1 MSGQR
6 PNNVAKSIACRDPFF
21 AICSVILFGMAKRT
35 GAMHVAK
42 VSKKYVTKDGVSR
55 ESVAYLLR
63 RTYRDGVRVKHE
75 TLANLSA
82 LPQETLEAVRVS
94 LTGQMLVVPG
104 QDLEVTG
111 SRPHGHVAAVHAQA
125 KALGLPALL
134 GPAGRDR
141 DIALALIIARV
152 CRPGSKLATTRWWT
166 GTTLADD
173 LGVADASTDEVYAGM
188 DWLAG
193 RQDAIETKLVRTHLA
208 GAANPDR
215 LALFD
220 LSSSWVTGRHCP
232 LAARGYSRDGKK
244 GLPQIEYG
252 LLTDPAGRPVA
263 VRVFPGNTA
272 DPTAFTTIVQAV
284 KDTFKL
290 KEMVMVGDRGMI
302 TSARVQE
309 LRELGGF
316 GWVTA
321 LRARA
326 VAALAADDGPLQM
339 SLFDQVNLAEIS
351 HPDYPG
357 ERLIACRN
365 PALAI
370 ERARKRLAL
379 LDSTDIEL
387 TKITAA
393 VAAGRLT
400 GAGKIGIRVGKVV
413 GRYKMAKHYNLTIT
427 DDTFA
432 FTRDTEA
439 IAAEAALD
447 GIYVIATTIGAEQ
460 MDAAKVVATYKS
472 LARVARDFRCLKAI
486 DLDLR
491 PIHHYTETRVRA
503 HVFICMLAS
512 YLVWHLRQALA
523 PLTFTDEYRPEPI
536 DPVAPAQRSHVADHK
551 AATKTNTDDQPARGF
566 TSLLDHLGTLTRN
579 HLRVAGHDES
589 GFELLAIPTP
599 TQRRAFELLNA
610 SIPLTLK

>member
-1 MSGQR
+1 
-6 PNNVAKSIACRDPFF
+6 
-21 AICSVILFGMAKRT
+21 MAMQT

-42 VSKKYVTKDGVSR
+42 VAKKYVTKDGASR

-63 RTYRDGVRVKHE
+63 RTYRDGTKVRHE

-82 LPQETLEAVRVS
+82 LPQATLEAVRVS
-94 LTGQMLVVPG
+94 LTGQALVVPG
-104 QDLEVTG
+104 QDLEVT
-111 SRPHGHVAAVHAQA
+111 RALPHGHVAAVHAQA
-125 KALGLPALL
+125 KALGLPGLL

-152 CRPGSKLATTRWWT
+152 CQPASKLATTGWWT
-166 GTTLADD
+166 GTTLAAD
-173 LGVADASTDEVYAGM
+173 LGVADATTDEVYAAM
-188 DWLAG
+188 DWLAR
-193 RQDAIETKLVRTHLA
+193 RQDAIETKLVRTHMN

-220 LSSSWVTGRHCP
+220 LSSSWVTGHCCP

-272 DPTAFTTIVQAV
+272 DPAAFSTIVQAV
-284 KDTFKL
+284 KDTFTL
-290 KEMVMVGDRGMI
+290 TDMVMVGDRGMI

-321 LRARA
+321 LRAPA
-326 VAALAADDGPLQM
+326 IAALAADNGPLQM
-339 SLFDQVNLAEIS
+339 SLFDQVNLAEIT
-351 HPDYPG
+351 HPHYPG
-357 ERLIACRN
+357 ERLVACRN
-365 PALAI
+365 PALAT

-379 LDSTDIEL
+379 LEATDTEL
-387 TKITAA
+387 AKIVAA
-393 VAAGRLT
+393 AAAGRLA

-413 GRYKMAKHYNLTIT
+413 GRYKMAKHYILDIT

-432 FTRDTEA
+432 AARDQDQIT
-439 IAAEAALD
+439 AEAALD
-447 GIYVIATTIGAEQ
+447 GIYVIAATIGPEQ

-472 LARVARDFRCLKAI
+472 LARVERDFRSLKSI

-491 PIHHYTETRVRA
+491 PIHHWTESRVRA
-503 HVFICMLAS
+503 HVFICMLGS
-512 YLVWHLRQALA
+512 YLTWHLRQAWA
-523 PLTFTDEYRPEPI
+523 PLTFTDEQRPEPA
-536 DPVAPAQRSHVADHK
+536 DPVAPAQRSKDADHK
-551 AATKTNTDDQPARGF
+551 AATKTTTDELPATSF
-566 TSLLDHLGTLTRN
+566 TALLGHLATLTRN

-589 GFELLAIPTP
+589 GFDLLAIPTP
-599 TQRRAFELLNA
+599 TGRRAFELLGA
-610 SIPLTLK
+610 PIPLTLK